1 MASRP
6 RSIQVL
12 SQSHVSPPQG
22 SVPDTSLPLTFFDA
36 PWFLCIPIQRLFFY
50 EFPHS
55 THHFTQTVLP
65 SLKSS
70 LSHTLQIFYPFAA
83 NLICPPPPQKPHIL
97 FSDDDS
103 VPFTVAESSADLDRT
118 IGYHHARD
126 VEDLHP
132 FVTELPPARVMENN
146 NTRVVPLMAIQVTV
160 FPNSGICIGV
170 TFVMLKQME
179 GRSIIS

>member
-83 NLICPPPPQKPHIL
+83 NLICPLRPKNPTSYFP
-97 FSDDDS
+97 
-103 VPFTVAESSADLDRT
+103 TT
-118 IGYHHARD
+118 IPS
-126 VEDLHP
+126 LSP
-132 FVTELPPARVMENN
+132 SPSLPPIWIEPLAIIMLEMSKIS
-146 NTRVVPLMAIQVTV
+146 TR
-160 FPNSGICIGV
+160 SS
-170 TFVMLKQME
+170 
-179 GRSIIS
+179 RSYRPHV